1 MSEQQETAKRLFFSA
16 MMLIPDLLP
25 NKLTR
30 AGIDDLYLQLG
41 ADKAW
46 LEKGGPRLWE
56 GDNNIESGN
65 GWRGS
70 INTVQT

>member
-1 MSEQQETAKRLFFSA
+1 MSEQQETAKRLFFNA

-25 NKLTR
+25 HKLTR
-30 AGIDDLYLQLG
+30 AGIDDLYLRLG

-56 GDNNIESGN
+56 GDK
-65 GWRGS
+65 
-70 INTVQT
+70 QH